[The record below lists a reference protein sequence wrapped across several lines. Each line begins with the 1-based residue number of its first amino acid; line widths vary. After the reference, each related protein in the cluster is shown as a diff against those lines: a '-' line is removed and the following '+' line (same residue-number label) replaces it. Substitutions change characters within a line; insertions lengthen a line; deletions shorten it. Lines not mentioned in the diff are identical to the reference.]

1 MKKYM
6 IAAAT
11 LLLFAGMTNAQAA
24 QKQASKP
31 PAAKHVG
38 YTKPGSASTKNT
50 NAVASASPTAKKATA
65 SNTTIKRKHHHK
77 KTKAATTTGK
87 N

>member
-6 IAAAT
+6 TAAIA
-11 LLLFAGMTNAQAA
+11 LLLFAGITNAQVA

-31 PAAKHVG
+31 TTVKQAVTAN
-38 YTKPGSASTKNT
+38 PGSASNT
-50 NAVASASPTAKKATA
+50 NTVASTSPTAKKTTP

-77 KTKAATTTGK
+77 KTKATTTAGK